1 MQDLSAVEFESSCE
15 QYRNKTHAMENEF
28 DLRTRYMINQQK
40 GIINEFGVNQLNAF
54 TTEKDLR
61 ERLVLSKKRII
72 EKTNSFIPTIR
83 LQKRKRE

>member
-1 MQDLSAVEFESSCE
+1 
-15 QYRNKTHAMENEF
+15 MENEF

-61 ERLVLSKKRII
+61 ERLVLSEKENNRKDELLHTYNSHAKKETRVKDLI
-72 EKTNSFIPTIR
+72 TSVD
-83 LQKRKRE
+83 QKKASLDKITAKY